1 MIDLFIWSEKLVL
14 QFPGLT
20 PHYTQ
25 NPIFPDM
32 VTSAIVAGIIAIGLN
47 LGMALLRRKTTNMEK
62 MRTVMK
68 ETGEWRKKYTEAI
81 KKRDKQLIEELK
93 KKQSQMQKMS
103 MEMQQQ
109 QMRPMMLYMVP
120 SFMLWIFVFP
130 AIFGQTVALS
140 PIEIPYLTCS
150 ADNVKNDTPVH
161 TTDSTDTDTPVQ
173 TTDSTDT
180 EIRQGPC
187 KVIGQMFL
195 WGWFLLVNFAFTG
208 IVAKVTNTSIPT
220 F

>member
-1 MIDLFIWSEKLVL
+1 MMDLLILFERFFL
-14 QFPGLT
+14 QFPGI
-20 PHYTQ
+20 HYTD

-47 LGMALLRRKTTNMEK
+47 LAMALLRRKTTNIEK
-62 MRTVMK
+62 MKTVMK

-81 KKRDKQLIEELK
+81 KKRDKQLIDELK

-109 QMRPMMLYMVP
+109 QMRPMMLYMIP

-130 AIFGQTVALS
+130 AIFGQVVALS
-140 PIEIPYLTCS
+140 PIAIPYLTCS
-150 ADNVKNDTPVH
+150 EENVKL
-161 TTDSTDTDTPVQ
+161 DTPVQ
-173 TTDSTDT
+173 TVNNTST
-180 EIRQGPC
+180 EMKQGPC
-187 KVIGQMFL
+187 KVEGQVFL

-208 IVAKVTNTSIPT
+208 VIAKVTNTSIPT

>member
-1 MIDLFIWSEKLVL
+1 MIDLYSLSERVIL
-14 QFPGLT
+14 QFPGFT

-32 VTSAIVAGIIAIGLN
+32 FTSAVVAAIIAIGLN
-47 LGMALLRRKTTNMEK
+47 LGMALLRRKTTNIEK
-62 MRTVMK
+62 MKSVMK

-81 KKRDKQLIEELK
+81 KKRDKQQIDELK

-140 PIEIPYLTCS
+140 PIAIPYLTCS
-150 ADNVKNDTPVH
+150 DENVKI
-161 TTDSTDTDTPVQ
+161 DTPVQ
-173 TTDSTDT
+173 TTNSTST
-180 EIRQGPC
+180 ELKQGPC
-187 KVIGQMFL
+187 KVPGQVFL
-195 WGWFLLVNFAFTG
+195 WGWFLIVNFAFTG
-208 IVAKVTNTSIPT
+208 IVAKITNTSIPT

>member
-1 MIDLFIWSEKLVL
+1 MIDLFDWSEKLVL

-25 NPIFPDM
+25 HPIFPDM
-32 VTSAIVAGIIAIGLN
+32 VTSAIVAAMIAIGLN
-47 LGMALLRRKTTNMEK
+47 IGMALLRRKTTNMEK
-62 MRTVMK
+62 MKTVMK

-140 PIEIPYLTCS
+140 PITVPYLTCS
-150 ADNVKNDTPVH
+150 ADNVKM
-161 TTDSTDTDTPVQ
+161 DTPVQ
-173 TTDSTDT
+173 TTNSTNA
-180 EIRQGPC
+180 ELKQGPC
-187 KVIGQMFL
+187 KVPGQVFL

-208 IVAKVTNTSIPT
+208 IIAKVTNTSIPT

>member
-1 MIDLFIWSEKLVL
+1 MDLFSLSDRVIL

-20 PHYTQ
+20 PAYTQ
-25 NPIFPDM
+25 HPIFPDM
-32 VTSAIVAGIIAIGLN
+32 FTSAVVAAIIAIGLN
-47 LGMALLRRKTTNMEK
+47 LGMALLRRKTTNIEK
-62 MRTVMK
+62 MKTVMK

-81 KKRDKQLIEELK
+81 KKRDKQQIEELK

-140 PIEIPYLTCS
+140 PIIIPYLTCS
-150 ADNVKNDTPVH
+150 EENVKL
-161 TTDSTDTDTPVQ
+161 DTPVQ
-173 TTDSTDT
+173 TINSTNT
-180 EIRQGPC
+180 EVKQGPC
-187 KVIGQMFL
+187 KVPGQVFL
-195 WGWFLLVNFAFTG
+195 WGWFLIVNFAFTG

>member
-1 MIDLFIWSEKLVL
+1 LNSLIDFFISPEKFIIQL
-14 QFPGLT
+14 PGLT

-25 NPIFPDM
+25 HPIFPDM
-32 VTSAIVAGIIAIGLN
+32 FSSAVVAAVIAIGLN
-47 LGMALLRRKTTNMEK
+47 LAMALLRRKTTNIEK
-62 MRTVMK
+62 MKTVMK

-81 KKRDKQLIEELK
+81 KKKDKQMIDELK

-140 PIEIPYLTCS
+140 PIAIPYLTCS
-150 ADNVKNDTPVH
+150 DQNVK
-161 TTDSTDTDTPVQ
+161 TDTPVQ
-173 TTDSTDT
+173 TANSTNT
-180 EIRQGPC
+180 EVKQGPC
-187 KVIGQMFL
+187 KVPGQVFL
-195 WGWFLLVNFAFTG
+195 WGWFLLVNFAFSG
-208 IVAKVTNTSIPT
+208 IVAKVTKTSIPT